1 MRAMLTLLFLLALA
15 TPALASD
22 GMLEISQTCAVN
34 TGCFSGDAAGYPVTI
49 SLTGRSFVLTSRLFV
64 PDENTDAIVVSV
76 PRVSIDLGGFD
87 IGGPVTCSGIPL
99 VCTPGSGTGAGVTIG
114 SLGTFANI
122 SVKNGSITGMGNY
135 GVYLP
140 EHAKVTNLAV
150 YSNGSSGIRS
160 GAGSIVSGNTS
171 NRNGGDGIGVGSG
184 STISGNVAFENGSSG
199 IFADS
204 GSTVSG
210 NAANGNAGQGIR
222 TQPGSTVSGNTT
234 VGNASEGIQGAWGS
248 TIVDNAIV
256 SNGSTNLHDGIECSS
271 GCTVRGNSVRSN
283 SGYGLNLGTDS
294 AYSDNVVTAN
304 TTGTVTG
311 AGSTNS
317 RGGNYCA
324 GTGAVLVSCP

>member
-22 GMLEISQTCAVN
+22 GALEINQICAVN
-34 TGCFSGDAAGYPVTI
+34 TGCFSGDAAGFPVTI

-64 PDENTDAIVVSV
+64 PDENTDAIVVNV

-99 VCTPGSGTGAGVTIG
+99 ACSPASGTGTGVIVG
-114 SLGTFANI
+114 SLGTFPNI

-140 EHAKVTNLAV
+140 DHGKITNLAV
-150 YSNGSSGIRS
+150 YSSRSSGIIAGR
-160 GAGSIVSGNTS
+160 GSIVSDNTS
-171 NRNGGDGIGVGSG
+171 SRNGGGGIHAG
-184 STISGNVAFENGSSG
+184 A
-199 IFADS
+199 

-210 NAANGNAGQGIR
+210 NATFGNRYTGIFTDSGSIVSGNSAYNNGDQGIR
-222 TQPGSTVSGNTT
+222 AQIGSTVSGNSA
-234 VGNASEGIQGAWGS
+234 VDNASEGIQGASGS
-248 TIVDNAIV
+248 TIVENSV
-256 SNGSTNLHDGIECSS
+256 VNNGSTNLHDGIECSN
-271 GCTVRGNSVRSN
+271 GCIVRGNSVRSN
-283 SGYGLNLGTDS
+283 SGYGLNLGADS
-294 AYSDNVVTAN
+294 AYIDNVVTAN

-311 AGSTNS
+311 AGSANA

-324 GTGAVLVSCP
+324 GTGVGAVSCP